1 MDVVLNQIVG
11 PIVGPWAQLGI
22 VGTVVL
28 ALAVANIVQW
38 RRAEGLQRTID
49 ALHDARLADREKFS
63 DRIADLLIKSIDAS
77 NRVSDGM
84 QAMERIFEKVKP

>member
-1 MDVVLNQIVG
+1 MDAVLNQ
-11 PIVGPWAQLGI
+11 IVGPWAQLGI

-38 RRAEGLQRTID
+38 RRAESLQRTID
-49 ALHDARLADREKFS
+49 QLHDARLADRDRHA
-63 DRIADLLIKSIDAS
+63 DRIADLLVKSLDTS

-84 QAMERIFEKVKP
+84 EAMERIFEKVKP